1 MRSHSKAAALIFLAC
16 SSVYVASAI
25 GQTPSTSGDPAA
37 PAVTA
42 PTPTAPTPTAPA
54 DPFAVTTVE
63 ANPGK
68 SVTDRDVSFDV
79 DAGTVEIHVNEAP
92 LVEVLRMLSIQ
103 SERNIIAS
111 KEVRGTVTAN
121 LYGVTVREALDAI
134 LHANGYAYREK
145 GNFVYVY
152 TLKEIQEQERAN
164 RQTATEVIRLY
175 YTPAVNAVNMIKPV
189 LSGDAQVSFTTP
201 AQSGIEGGLNDLGG
215 NSHSVEDIIVVND
228 YPENL
233 ERVRKI
239 IKEVDRRPQQILIEA
254 TIIRAALS
262 DDNALGV
269 DFNILAGVDFSQ
281 MVFNT
286 SGQGV
291 NASPGT
297 GTPDVGSIG
306 TGNNFTQNING
317 GLRVGFVSD
326 NVSVFLSALEGVTD
340 TNVLANPKVL
350 ALNKQR
356 GEVIVGRK
364 DGYYT
369 TTVTE
374 SSTVQTVE
382 FLETGTKLYFRPFI
396 GDDGYIRM
404 EIHPEDSS
412 GGLTS
417 SNLPFKIT
425 TEVTSNVMIKDG
437 HTIVIGGLFREASDT
452 SRSQVPVLGSI
463 PYAGTLFRQQRDRTA
478 REEIIILLTP
488 HIIKNDSAYASLSAE
503 QLKQAELLRVGVRQG
518 MMISGRER
526 LAEGHY
532 RAALDE
538 LAKTDAQQGKA
549 LWHLNCA
556 INLNPKFAEALK
568 LRQELSGKLIVASDN
583 SSIRHFVRDAIL
595 VDVAAPEAPSTQP
608 TSEPLNPTQ
617 SALVPATTQPT
628 EVAVAP
634 TTRPTETAL
643 VPTTPIVGT
652 DVAPIDRSTETE
664 PAPTTPTTDLDAVAD
679 PVVDPLADPDAVAD
693 AAHRDDASDPCD
705 SDPSPWRDDFSLR
718 ADNAPSLESF
728 GWLGRLFAAPSF
740 DPNGLRLK
748 QDEPMSTPRVIVT
761 ELIEDD
767 GNAGVDPSK

>member
-1 MRSHSKAAALIFLAC
+1 MRSHTKAAAFLFLAC

-25 GQTPSTSGDPAA
+25 GQTPSTPVDPAG
-37 PAVTA
+37 PAVVS
-42 PTPTAPTPTAPA
+42 PA
-54 DPFAVTTVE
+54 DPFAATPVE
-63 ANPGK
+63 VNSGK
-68 SVTDRDVSFDV
+68 SVTDRDVTFDA
-79 DAGTVEIHVNEAP
+79 DNGTVEIHVNEAP

-145 GNFVYVY
+145 GNFIYVY

-175 YTPAVNAVNMIKPV
+175 YTPAANAVNMIKPV

-201 AQSGIEGGLNDLGG
+201 AQSGIQGGLSDLGG
-215 NSHSVEDIIVVND
+215 NSHAVEDIIVVND

-291 NASPGT
+291 NATPGT
-297 GTPDVGSIG
+297 GTPDVGSVG

-417 SNLPFKIT
+417 ANLPFKIT

-452 SRSQVPVLGSI
+452 SRSQVPILGNI

-488 HIIKNDSAYASLSAE
+488 HIIKNDSAYAALSAE
-503 QLKQAELLRVGVRQG
+503 QLRHAELLRVGVRQG
-518 MMISGRER
+518 MMFSGRER

-538 LAKTDAQQGKA
+538 LAKPDAQQGKA

-556 INLNPKFAEALK
+556 INLNPKFTEALK
-568 LRQELSGKLIVASDN
+568 LREELTGKQIVASDN
-583 SSIRHFVRDAIL
+583 SSIRRFVRDAIL
-595 VDVAAPEAPSTQP
+595 VDVASPEAPATQP
-608 TSEPLNPTQ
+608 VSEPVGPTQ
-617 SALVPATTQPT
+617 PALAPASIQPTETASAPTTQPT
-628 EVAVAP
+628 QTAMMP
-634 TTRPTETAL
+634 TTQPTDT
-643 VPTTPIVGT
+643 
-652 DVAPIDRSTETE
+652 
-664 PAPTTPTTDLDAVAD
+664 
-679 PVVDPLADPDAVAD
+679 VVNSVAD
-693 AAHRDDASDPCD
+693 ATHGDDPSDPCD
-705 SDPSPWRDDFSLR
+705 NNLTQWWDDFSLR
-718 ADNAPSLESF
+718 ASAEREPWRGSF
-728 GWLGRLFAAPSF
+728 GWLGQLFTPKPF
-740 DPNGLRLK
+740 DPESLRLK
-748 QDEPMSTPRVIVT
+748 QDEPSSSPKVVVT
-761 ELIEDD
+761 ELTEDD
-767 GNAGVDPSK
+767 ANAGVDTGK